1 MTTATT
7 TTTTDTADKTVKTSV
22 APASQQKPEPGRINT
37 LTRAEEVKLKLMWS
51 YLLVEQG
58 IAPESLCEDAREA
71 SNKLAKTTTNTS
83 SGSDKKKSGGGL
95 FGFGKKKPAD
105 PAAAEEVAE
114 ATINAARKKYRDA
127 VKNYGAEELNRA
139 LFQMYRADH
148 PDNLVLRFLR
158 ARKWDVAEAMSMLGE
173 TVAWRLE
180 FGVESLTYKG
190 EEGCKK
196 EGQEG
201 LMLQFRSKKCYTY
214 GHDKKARPIVHV
226 RPRFHDPKAQTEEDV
241 QKFTVFTIENARL
254 CLQDPVDTA
263 AVIFDLSDF
272 ALSNMDYAAVKFII
286 KCFENHYPE
295 SLGFILIHKA
305 PWIFQGIWNI
315 IKNWIDPVVAAKIS
329 FTKNFEDMN
338 QFIEAKYI
346 PKELGGERKYEY
358 EYEEPVE
365 GENELQQDEET
376 RKKLDDQRLDI
387 GKRFQQAVID
397 WIQSP
402 DVEASDKM
410 QQKKNQLA
418 AEFRANYWE
427 YDPYGRARGIL
438 DRTDQINYFQGF

>member
-7 TTTTDTADKTVKTSV
+7 TTTKTANTTVE
-22 APASQQKPEPGRINT
+22 APVPPAKMQKPEPGRIST
-37 LTRAEEVKLKLMWS
+37 LTRTEEVKLKLMWS

-71 SNKLAKTTTNTS
+71 SQKLAKTTTNTS
-83 SGSDKKKSGGGL
+83 SGSDKKKKSGGGL
-95 FGFGKKKPAD
+95 FGFGKKKSDAE
-105 PAAAEEVAE
+105 ATEEVAE

-127 VKNYGAEELNRA
+127 VKNYDAEALNRA

-180 FGVESLTYKG
+180 FDVESLTYKG
-190 EEGCKK
+190 EERVKQ
-196 EGQEG
+196 EGQDG

-226 RPRFHDPKAQTEEDV
+226 RPRFHDPKAQSEEDV

-272 ALSNMDYAAVKFII
+272 SLSNMDYAAVKFII

-346 PKELGGERKYEY
+346 PKELGGQREYEY

-376 RKKLDDQRLDI
+376 RKNLEDQRLDI

-402 DVEASDKM
+402 DLETSDKM
-410 QQKKNQLA
+410 QQKKNELA
-418 AEFRANYWE
+418 EEFKNNYWK

-438 DRTDQINYFQGF
+438 DRTGQIKYFQGF

>member
-7 TTTTDTADKTVKTSV
+7 TTADTANTTVE
-22 APASQQKPEPGRINT
+22 APVPPAQLQKPEPGRINT

-71 SNKLAKTTTNTS
+71 SQKLAKTTTNTS

-95 FGFGKKKPAD
+95 FGFGRKKSDA
-105 PAAAEEVAE
+105 AAAEEVAE
-114 ATINAARKKYRDA
+114 ASITAARKKYREA
-127 VKNYGAEELNRA
+127 VKNYDATALNRA

-158 ARKWDVAEAMSMLGE
+158 ARKWDVAEAMCMLGE

-180 FGVESLTYKG
+180 FDVESLTYKG
-190 EEGCKK
+190 EEGVKK
-196 EGQEG
+196 DGEDG

-226 RPRFHDPKAQTEEDV
+226 RPRFHDPKAQSEEDV

-272 ALSNMDYAAVKFII
+272 ALSNMDYSAVKFII

-346 PKELGGERKYEY
+346 PKELGGKREYEY
-358 EYEEPVE
+358 EYKEPVE

-376 RKKLDDQRLDI
+376 RKKLDDQRVDI
-387 GKRFQQAVID
+387 GNRFQQAVID

-402 DVEASDKM
+402 DLEASDKM
-410 QQKKNQLA
+410 QAEKNRLA
-418 AEFRANYWE
+418 EEFKDNYWK

-438 DRTDQINYFQGF
+438 DRTNQIKYFQGF